1 MKSLVQVIIL
11 GACMV
16 ASSIFTA
23 CSSQIEGKEKQAYFS
38 TETYFQGVIDS
49 LANETISLE
58 KEGTINGQVDHQSL
72 TITQDSIF
80 WQREFQAFIDADINK
95 PALIGQYIVDTAQS
109 MDKVTGDSILAIT
122 YSARK
127 ENLTTQMMQLWL
139 TDRGT
144 VKGLHIETADKN
156 VIYASGQT
164 LDYLAGEQYGVTAY
178 QEVVTQA
185 RENYAMRVTFQ

>member
-122 YSARK
+122 YTARK